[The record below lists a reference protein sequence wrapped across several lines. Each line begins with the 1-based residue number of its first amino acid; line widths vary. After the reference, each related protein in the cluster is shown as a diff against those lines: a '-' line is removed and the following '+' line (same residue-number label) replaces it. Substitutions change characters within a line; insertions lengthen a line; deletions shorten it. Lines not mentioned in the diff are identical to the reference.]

1 MTSQRKKIV
10 LLGAIAAGAAL
21 LVGGAW
27 ALHVG
32 PFGAAG
38 RGSVLATVDGDPI
51 YLSDARYRAMGL
63 AAVHGG
69 PTGSLDE
76 GWQERVLQSL
86 VDDLVIQAEA
96 ERRGLIASDQ
106 EVAAQILDL
115 RELFPSLAEYEA
127 WLGSQQ
133 MDEDELER
141 RVRLQTTAVR
151 VYEAVTADV
160 EVSEGEIRNY
170 YEEHPQEFLG
180 ADGSPVP
187 FSAVR
192 DSIAESL
199 MEEEKNGA
207 YAAWLDARRRA
218 ATLVIVMD
226 DWWRSMQDEQQS

>member
-1 MTSQRKKIV
+1 MPAVAREEMVTIPRR
-10 LLGAIAAGAAL
+10 LYEAL
-21 LVGGAW
+21 LE
-27 ALHVG
+27 
-32 PFGAAG
+32 
-38 RGSVLATVDGDPI
+38 SIDVLASREALRSLT
-51 YLSDARYRAMGL
+51 RAFRDVERG
-63 AAVHGG
+63 
-69 PTGSLDE
+69 
-76 GWQERVLQSL
+76 RVLTL
-86 VDDLVIQAEA
+86 
-96 ERRGLIASDQ
+96 
-106 EVAAQILDL
+106 
-115 RELFPSLAEYEA
+115 
-127 WLGSQQ
+127 
-133 MDEDELER
+133 DELER